1 VPPSLSAALDALEAD
16 DELVNAV
23 GANIVAQH
31 VAIKRAEWERYT
43 SATTD
48 WEMREYLP
56 FL

>member
-1 VPPSLSAALDALEAD
+1 V
-16 DELVNAV
+16 
-23 GANIVAQH
+23 
-31 VAIKRAEWERYT
+31 KRAEWDRFT